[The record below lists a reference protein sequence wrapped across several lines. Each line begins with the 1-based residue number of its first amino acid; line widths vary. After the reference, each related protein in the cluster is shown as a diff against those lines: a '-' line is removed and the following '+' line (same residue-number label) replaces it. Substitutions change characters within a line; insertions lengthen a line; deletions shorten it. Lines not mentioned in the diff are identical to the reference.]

1 MGIQVEELTKN
12 LMPWEKEFIDFS
24 FNGHHISEFG
34 LVATTSS
41 DRYSFDGSPEFEDE
55 TSTINGV
62 MGQYYWGTTIKTKK
76 YTYNLATDGMTEQ
89 QFSEFKRLFRPG
101 YYGQFYEDTWWD
113 RYCYVRIES
122 VVNFTFVP
130 FLAEDT
136 IAGIPLKTRIYK
148 GECKLTLIQDKPFQF
163 AFQHVLDSTIK
174 DLATAKTNDNQQA
187 ALRMMYHSNIPA
199 RDSWSGIGDCCIGAN
214 QLINQKGTF
223 KDIIF
228 TQCSSFRYYNPSTYN
243 SESVLRFSLRHAV
256 NSELLP
262 QLSANC
268 EPIYFNEI
276 NDEYNTAAE
285 LSGSLFAEPPYN
297 VIGTTYS
304 VLASSTGD
312 LANQQL
318 SQTFKFSLPET
329 FEQVNKAIK
338 IAHDYYEQEEITA
351 AVSLEE
357 RLREELVNG
366 KVLSWAANA
375 IQTIMSYD
383 GKQKSPQLYIP
394 ESETVDENEGTN
406 TFTNNKIKIYTGP
419 VGNNAQIEVNWFGF
433 FNIIMLCMF
442 ADYNGRES
450 QNTNRKSDD
459 FTDETFLTNS
469 FYDYTLTFDSELGV
483 CTVDYKYN
491 NDLLGG
497 LQCLTSIK
505 ENCSNM
511 ALSPYLMLDGGDTL
525 DKKTGKINSFHYL
538 IFKKGNST
546 FTVETATLK
555 YKYTYI

>member
-34 LVATTSS
+34 LVATASS

-122 VVNFTFVP
+122 VVNFTFIP
-130 FLAEDT
+130 FLTEDT

-199 RDSWSGIGDCCIGAN
+199 RDSWTGIGDCCIGAN
-214 QLINQKGTF
+214 QLIDQKGTF
-223 KDIIF
+223 KDITF

-394 ESETVDENEGTN
+394 ESETVVENEGTN

-442 ADYNGRES
+442 ANYNDER
-450 QNTNRKSDD
+450 NSDD
-459 FTDETFLTNS
+459 FTNENFLTNS

-497 LQCLTSIK
+497 LQRLTSIK

-525 DKKTGKINSFHYL
+525 DKKTGKINSYHYL

>member
-122 VVNFTFVP
+122 VVNFTFIP
-130 FLAEDT
+130 FLTEDT

-199 RDSWSGIGDCCIGAN
+199 RDSWTGIGDCCIGAN
-214 QLINQKGTF
+214 QLIDQKGTF
-223 KDIIF
+223 KDITF

-366 KVLSWAANA
+366 KVLS
-375 IQTIMSYD
+375 
-383 GKQKSPQLYIP
+383 
-394 ESETVDENEGTN
+394 
-406 TFTNNKIKIYTGP
+406 
-419 VGNNAQIEVNWFGF
+419 
-433 FNIIMLCMF
+433 
-442 ADYNGRES
+442 
-450 QNTNRKSDD
+450 
-459 FTDETFLTNS
+459 
-469 FYDYTLTFDSELGV
+469 
-483 CTVDYKYN
+483 
-491 NDLLGG
+491 
-497 LQCLTSIK
+497 
-505 ENCSNM
+505 
-511 ALSPYLMLDGGDTL
+511 LS
-525 DKKTGKINSFHYL
+525 L
-538 IFKKGNST
+538 IH
-546 FTVETATLK
+546 
-555 YKYTYI
+555 I

>member
-24 FNGHHISEFG
+24 FNGHHISEF
-34 LVATTSS
+34 ATTSS

-122 VVNFTFVP
+122 VVNFTFIP
-130 FLAEDT
+130 FLTEDT

-199 RDSWSGIGDCCIGAN
+199 RDSWTGIGDCCIGAN
-214 QLINQKGTF
+214 QLIDQKGTF
-223 KDIIF
+223 KDITF

-394 ESETVDENEGTN
+394 ESETVVENKGTN

-442 ADYNGRES
+442 ANYNDER
-450 QNTNRKSDD
+450 NSDD
-459 FTDETFLTNS
+459 FTNENFLTNS

-497 LQCLTSIK
+497 LQRLTSIK

-525 DKKTGKINSFHYL
+525 DKKTGKINSYHYL
-538 IFKKGNST
+538 VFKKGNST

>member
-122 VVNFTFVP
+122 VVNFTFIP
-130 FLAEDT
+130 FLTEDT

-199 RDSWSGIGDCCIGAN
+199 RDSWTGIGDCCIGAN
-214 QLINQKGTF
+214 QLIDQKGTF
-223 KDIIF
+223 KDITF

-285 LSGSLFAEPPYN
+285 LSSSLFAEPPYN

-304 VLASSTGD
+304 ILASSTGD

-357 RLREELVNG
+357 RLREELVNS

-394 ESETVDENEGTN
+394 ESETVVENEGTN
-406 TFTNNKIKIYTGP
+406 TFTKNKIKIYTGP

-442 ADYNGRES
+442 ANYNDE
-450 QNTNRKSDD
+450 QNSDD
-459 FTDETFLTNS
+459 FTNEHFLTNS

-497 LQCLTSIK
+497 LQRLTSIK

-525 DKKTGKINSFHYL
+525 DKKTGKINSYHYL

>member
-34 LVATTSS
+34 LVAITSS

-122 VVNFTFVP
+122 IVNFTFIP
-130 FLAEDT
+130 FLTEDT

-199 RDSWSGIGDCCIGAN
+199 RDSWTGIGDCCIGAN
-214 QLINQKGTF
+214 QLIDQKGTF
-223 KDIIF
+223 KDITF

-304 VLASSTGD
+304 VLTSSTGD

-394 ESETVDENEGTN
+394 ESETVVENEGTN

-442 ADYNGRES
+442 ANYNDER
-450 QNTNRKSDD
+450 NSDD
-459 FTDETFLTNS
+459 FTNENFLTNS

-497 LQCLTSIK
+497 LQRLTSIK

-525 DKKTGKINSFHYL
+525 DKKTGKINSYHYL